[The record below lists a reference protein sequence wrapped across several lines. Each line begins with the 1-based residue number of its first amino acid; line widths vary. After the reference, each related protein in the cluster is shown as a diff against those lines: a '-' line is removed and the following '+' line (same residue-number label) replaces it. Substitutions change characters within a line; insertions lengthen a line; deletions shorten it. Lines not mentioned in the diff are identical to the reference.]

1 MAQSNQIV
9 LKKNHQFSN
18 QQLSDPELDDLEEK
32 LTDEEPP
39 EDIPYE
45 EDLPEDSERRNN
57 IPEKTIPDR
66 DGQAINKE
74 VSEFTRDTLNKK
86 FPAVE

>member
-9 LKKNHQFSN
+9 LKKKYRFSN
-18 QQLSDPELDDLEEK
+18 QQLSDPELDELEEK

-45 EDLPEDSERRNN
+45 EDLPEDSKRRNN
-57 IPEKTIPDR
+57 MPEKTLP
-66 DGQAINKE
+66 GKE
-74 VSEFTRDTLNKK
+74 DQ
-86 FPAVE
+86 